1 MRALGGTW
9 PAPVVLDS
17 VESTNGVLTHHP
29 GDAEGVCVVA
39 DEQTAGRGRL
49 DRSWV
54 SNAGAGLWMSVRVSL
69 VGVPPERWP
78 LLSMVAALA
87 AREALLDACGVRV
100 GVKWPNDLVVGQR
113 KIGGLLTEVVGSMAI
128 VGIGINVAWTE
139 EALPTAEATSV
150 LVEGGRTDREE
161 LLARVL
167 VNLEELR
174 ARWRAEDTGLLDE
187 FRSACLTLGREVIV
201 RLPGGASVSGTASGV
216 DDDGHLIVMDGAT
229 PVSVSAGDVIHATIT
244 SWDTPQS
251 SSPPV
256 K

>member
-1 MRALGGTW
+1 
-9 PAPVVLDS
+9 
-17 VESTNGVLTHHP
+17 
-29 GDAEGVCVVA
+29 
-39 DEQTAGRGRL
+39 
-49 DRSWV
+49 
-54 SNAGAGLWMSVRVSL
+54 
-69 VGVPPERWP
+69 
-78 LLSMVAALA
+78 MVAALA

-128 VGIGINVAWTE
+128 VGIGINVAWSE
-139 EALPTAEATSV
+139 DALPTAEATSV